1 MTRWYGNRFIPLA
14 LVTLILAGCGTT
26 TTTPTPAPASLT
38 STSTPAATVAPA
50 PSAPAPVMATRRE
63 LPARSPDMTIG
74 VRSDGWTL
82 DRIEASEGGGR
93 TFLLLR
99 FEPLPGQPTGPH
111 AESWFEA
118 SDNTYT
124 IAVHG
129 VRASNIVLRPG
140 DVVPLARPPLRGYY
154 ALLVRDDTIFA
165 IVVAAARPSAS
176 WSFTPGDVPGILRL
190 TVETM

>member
-1 MTRWYGNRFIPLA
+1 MTRWHGNRLALLA
-14 LVTLILAGCGTT
+14 LVALILTGCGTT
-26 TTTPTPAPASLT
+26 MTTPTPAPALPT
-38 STSTPAATVAPA
+38 PTPAATVAPT
-50 PSAPAPVMATRRE
+50 PSASAPVMATRRE
-63 LPARSPDMTIG
+63 LPVRSPDMTIG

-82 DRIEASEGGGR
+82 DRIEASESGGHPS
-93 TFLLLR
+93 LLLR
-99 FEPLPGQPTGPH
+99 FEPLPGQPTGPQ
-111 AESWFEA
+111 ADVWFEA

-140 DVVPLARPPLRGYY
+140 DVVPLASPPLRGYY